1 MYLMA
6 LRIDSCNFNKI
17 YLDQNISIKFDGKGH
32 GIKYDN
38 RTIKI
43 RNLIAPQDV
52 LQVLV
57 STDGEVSVNMFP
69 LIFNKEYVTDMI
81 KRAKKAEA
89 KLLLLLRLHQQ
100 KDLYNFL
107 VILKI
112 YQDPAQLHGNKFVNA

>member
-6 LRIDSCNFNKI
+6 LRIDSCNSNKI

-81 KRAKKAEA
+81 KRAKKS
-89 KLLLLLRLHQQ
+89 
-100 KDLYNFL
+100 
-107 VILKI
+107 ILNS
-112 YQDPAQLHGNKFVNA
+112 NKVFI